1 MYNLF
6 LDDVRDPNKFLD
18 DVRSWVIVRN
28 YNSFVRTIE
37 KEGLPAFISF
47 DHDLA
52 WEHYPKCDVKIG
64 VISYDSYRERTG
76 YDCAKWL
83 VEFCMK
89 TEQALPEFQV
99 HSMNPVGK
107 RNIEVL
113 LSGYKKTIQNTD
125 YL

>member
-1 MYNLF
+1 
-6 LDDVRDPNKFLD
+6 
-18 DVRSWVIVRN
+18 
-28 YNSFVRTIE
+28 
-37 KEGLPAFISF
+37 
-47 DHDLA
+47 
-52 WEHYPKCDVKIG
+52 
-64 VISYDSYRERTG
+64 
-76 YDCAKWL
+76 
-83 VEFCMK
+83 MK